1 MKISEK
7 LLRKWRRD
15 ALVHAESWE
24 RNQTAINI
32 SIRTLLERQLRM
44 TQDLLDQYLIKRE
57 RR

>member
-7 LLRKWRRD
+7 LLRKWRQD
-15 ALVHAESWE
+15 ALVHVESWE